1 MKRLPGIY
9 LVLFW
14 ILLALLATGQD
25 LLFAALRETD
35 FYWEEVLM
43 FKTYWLLMAPVSVL
57 VFWLG
62 DRFPLKAPHEFRHG
76 LIHLLGS
83 LVVSILH
90 ITAFAMT
97 MIVLGRLMDP
107 RPPYTFSGIWQ
118 KMLATNWIYLILMY
132 WLILAGHKALT
143 IYREWQLSQ
152 IRTAEMQRQLS
163 QAKLSFLK
171 SQLQPHFLFNTLHS
185 ITTLVQLHDND
196 RAVDMLN
203 RLSELLRNALKENQL
218 QLIPLRKELSI
229 LEQYLA
235 IQTVRFDDK
244 LLVSVLAD
252 EDVLDARVPYMIL
265 QPLVENAIKYAVET
279 ATGPC
284 RITIAAQNQ
293 NGQLRLSVRDEGP
306 TKPAVPVRWGHG
318 LRLTEERLQSQYG
331 SAYSLTMRP
340 NDTVGT
346 SIDLQ
351 FPLQQHD

>member
-1 MKRLPGIY
+1 MNRLPGIY

-14 ILLALLATGQD
+14 TLLALLATGQD
-25 LLFAALRETD
+25 LLFAALRETELD
-35 FYWEEVLM
+35 WGEVLI

-62 DRFPLKAPHEFRHG
+62 DRFPLKAPDEFRHG
-76 LIHLLGS
+76 LIHLLS
-83 LVVSILH
+83 SVMVSVLH
-90 ITAFAMT
+90 ITAFAAT
-97 MIVLGRLMDP
+97 MMGLSRLFNMG
-107 RPPYTFSGIWQ
+107 PPYTFSGVWQ
-118 KMLATNWIYLILMY
+118 KMLATNLIYLVLMY

-143 IYREWQLSQ
+143 IYREWRLSQ
-152 IRTAEMQRQLS
+152 LRTVDMERQLS
-163 QAKLSFLK
+163 EARLSFLK

-185 ITTLVQLHDND
+185 ITTLVQLHDHD

-218 QLIPLRKELSI
+218 QLIPLHKELNI

-235 IQTVRFDDK
+235 IQAVRFADK
-244 LLVSVLAD
+244 LLVSVQAD
-252 EDVLDARVPYMIL
+252 DHLLNARVPYMIL

-284 RITIAAQNQ
+284 RITIAAQGE
-293 NGQLRLSVRDEGP
+293 NGQIRLSVRDEG
-306 TKPAVPVRWGHG
+306 TAKLTTSVRWGNG

-331 SAYSLTMRP
+331 SHYSLTMCP
-340 NDTVGT
+340 NDTAGT
-346 SIDLQ
+346 IVELR